1 MRAWLAVGTAS
12 GGAVVMMSRRYVQ
25 WFVPASLGLFVGMLV
40 ASITPKLP
48 SIASM
53 AAFLFGIAVL
63 EVAIIVKARTGYH
76 WPWEG
81 ETEWAQARSTK
92 AYLRNFV
99 LWLVVV
105 LLLLA
110 LFTLWQFPGLKLP
123 GIHVLNSA

>member
-1 MRAWLAVGTAS
+1 
-12 GGAVVMMSRRYVQ
+12 MMSRRYVQ
-25 WFVPASLGLFVGMLV
+25 WFVPASLGLCVGMLV

-81 ETEWAQARSTK
+81 ETEWAQARSAK
-92 AYLRNFV
+92 GYLRNFV

-110 LFTLWQFPGLKLP
+110 LFTLWQFPGLKPILD
-123 GIHVLNSA
+123 